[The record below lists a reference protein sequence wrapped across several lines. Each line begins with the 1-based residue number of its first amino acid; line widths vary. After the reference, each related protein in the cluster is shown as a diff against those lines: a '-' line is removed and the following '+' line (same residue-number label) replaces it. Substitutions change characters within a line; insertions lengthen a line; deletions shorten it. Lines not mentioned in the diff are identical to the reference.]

1 MAGAARIGEVPTG
14 QRRPTI
20 DDVARRAGVSKG
32 AVSFALN
39 GRPGVGHATRAR
51 ILNAARALDWR
62 PSTRARALSHSR
74 AFALGLVISRS
85 PELLA
90 ADPFFPHFVAGVET
104 VLAGCGYALVLQVV
118 GNDRRAE
125 ADSYRRLAR
134 DDRVDGV
141 FLTDLRRHD
150 PRFQLLVELGLPGV
164 AVAVGSPGGCPL
176 PWVAV
181 QDRHGVE
188 QAVAHLVELGHT
200 RIGYVAGTPGY
211 VHSASRRAAWRRA
224 LRRAG
229 LVPGPVVAG
238 DFTAPGGA
246 RATRQLLG
254 QPDPPTAIVYGNDLM
269 AIAGM
274 GVALEAG
281 LEVPSEL
288 SVVGFDDVPLA
299 AHMTPPLTTVRQDAL
314 AWGEAA
320 ARVLLA
326 VVEGQSVP
334 TIQLDLPQL
343 IVRASTAP
351 PRQPKGRRRPDP
363 WDHLEPTA
371 RSPAARG
378 SDEHRLDAGGT
389 TAFRPVE
396 VRHAR
401 HP

>member
-1 MAGAARIGEVPTG
+1 M
-14 QRRPTI
+14 
-20 DDVARRAGVSKG
+20 SKG

-51 ILNAARALDWR
+51 ILDAARDLDWR

-74 AFALGLVISRS
+74 AFALGLVMSRS

-104 VLAGCGYALVLQVV
+104 VLAERGYGLVLQVV
-118 GNDRRAE
+118 GDDRQAE

-150 PRFQLLVELGLPGV
+150 PRLQLLVELGLP
-164 AVAVGSPGGCPL
+164 AVAVGPPDGGSLL

-181 QDRHGVE
+181 EDRSGVE
-188 QAVAHLVELGHT
+188 QAVAHLVGLGHT
-200 RIGYVAGTPGY
+200 RIAHVAGAPGY
-211 VHSASRRAAWRRA
+211 IHSASRRAAWRRA

-229 LVPGPVVAG
+229 LAPGPVVAG
-238 DFTAPGGA
+238 DFTGPGGA
-246 RATRQLLG
+246 KATRQLLG

-281 LEVPSEL
+281 LEVPREL

-299 AHMTPPLTTVRQDAL
+299 AYVTPPLTTVRQDAL
-314 AWGEAA
+314 AWGQAA
-320 ARVLLA
+320 ARTLLA
-326 VVEGQSVP
+326 VVEGQPIPS
-334 TIQLDLPQL
+334 IQLDLPRL

-351 PRQPKGRRRPDP
+351 PRQPKGRR
-363 WDHLEPTA
+363 
-371 RSPAARG
+371 
-378 SDEHRLDAGGT
+378 
-389 TAFRPVE
+389 
-396 VRHAR
+396 
-401 HP
+401 